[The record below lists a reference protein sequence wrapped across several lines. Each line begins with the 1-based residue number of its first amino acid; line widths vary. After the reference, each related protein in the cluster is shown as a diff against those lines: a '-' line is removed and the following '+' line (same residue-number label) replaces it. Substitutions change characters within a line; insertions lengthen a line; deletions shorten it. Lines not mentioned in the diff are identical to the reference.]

1 MQDFIFIIPEGW
13 RQFPVGSVDLI
24 SQGVSAVQTWSE
36 TNNMYDLTSA
46 MREVG
51 LLGPKE
57 YCIESKLFNGEI
69 LVARVAIDV

>member
-13 RQFPVGSVDLI
+13 RQFPAGSIDLI
-24 SQGVSAVQTWSE
+24 PQGVGAVQTWSE
-36 TNNMYDLTSA
+36 TGNMYDLTAA

-51 LLGPKE
+51 LLEPKE

-69 LVARVAIDV
+69 LVARVAIDA